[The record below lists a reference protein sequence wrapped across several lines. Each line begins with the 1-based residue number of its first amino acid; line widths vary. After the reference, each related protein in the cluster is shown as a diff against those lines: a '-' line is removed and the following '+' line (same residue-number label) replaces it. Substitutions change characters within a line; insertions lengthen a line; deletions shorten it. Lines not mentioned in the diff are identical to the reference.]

1 MHKNL
6 GFKIGGKKIGH
17 GSPIF
22 IIAEMSANHN
32 QNFER
37 AKKIVKAA
45 CECGVD
51 AIKLQIY
58 TPDTLTIDCSNK
70 WFRIKDNNPEWN
82 GKTLYELYKKA
93 YMPWEWYGELKKI
106 AESYGVIIFSSV
118 YDETSVDFLEK
129 NNVPA
134 FKIASFEIAD
144 MELLKRVAHAKKP
157 IIISKGMASSEE
169 IELAISTLRKNGAH
183 NVALLQC
190 TSSYPAKLE
199 DMNLATI
206 PDIKRKF
213 NVVAGLSDH
222 SLGIVSAVTSVG
234 LGASIIEKHFTLN
247 RADGGADSSF
257 SLEPKELKEL
267 VRSVR
272 EAEKS
277 IGKVQY
283 GLIKSEVSN
292 IVGRRSLFVVR
303 DIQAGEIFTR
313 ENIRS
318 IRPGYGLAP
327 KYLSKII
334 GKKSLKAIKRGTP
347 FNWNLINIRNNG
359 K

>member
-1 MHKNL
+1 
-6 GFKIGGKKIGH
+6 
-17 GSPIF
+17 
-22 IIAEMSANHN
+22 
-32 QNFER
+32 
-37 AKKIVKAA
+37 
-45 CECGVD
+45 
-51 AIKLQIY
+51 
-58 TPDTLTIDCSNK
+58 
-70 WFRIKDNNPEWN
+70 
-82 GKTLYELYKKA
+82 
-93 YMPWEWYGELKKI
+93 
-106 AESYGVIIFSSV
+106 
-118 YDETSVDFLEK
+118 
-129 NNVPA
+129 
-134 FKIASFEIAD
+134 
-144 MELLKRVAHAKKP
+144 
-157 IIISKGMASSEE
+157 
-169 IELAISTLRKNGAH
+169 
-183 NVALLQC
+183 
-190 TSSYPAKLE
+190 
-199 DMNLATI
+199 
-206 PDIKRKF
+206 
-213 NVVAGLSDH
+213 VAGLSDH